1 MTAADRL
8 PVYFI
13 SHAGPNQA
21 VEKST
26 TADFFD
32 ALGKKWESFSGPNKP
47 TSILVLSGHWEGE
60 RGIVKVR
67 TSEKNE
73 LYYDFY
79 GFPDELYKMKYPSV
93 GSPKLANRVLEI
105 LGKAGIPAE
114 AETKRGVDHGVWVP
128 FLRILPTPK
137 IPIVQMSL
145 ADMRHRPDEETF
157 EYHIR
162 LGKVLGQL
170 RDEGVLI
177 VASGTAVHNLRDI
190 GAYMRS
196 SQGVGKMQVAPY
208 VAPFDG
214 LLDRIALAKTEEERE
229 RVAVKDMAES
239 KYLRLAHPSL
249 DHLLPFHVAIGA
261 AGGDEGKVLH
271 KTFMLSMSMSAYSFG
286 EAA

>member
-1 MTAADRL
+1 MAATDRL

-60 RGIVKVR
+60 RGVIKVR
-67 TSEKNE
+67 TSERNE

-79 GFPDELYKMKYPSV
+79 GFPDELYRMTYPSV

-105 LGKAGIPAE
+105 LSEAGIPAE

-128 FLRILPTPK
+128 FLRILPQPK

-145 ADMRHRPDEETF
+145 ADMRSQSDETTF
-157 EYHIR
+157 AYHIK
-162 LGKVLGQL
+162 LGRALAKL

-177 VASGTAVHNLRDI
+177 VASGTAVHNLRDLGVYI
-190 GAYMRS
+190 RS
-196 SQGVGKMQVAPY
+196 SQGTGGLKVAPY

-214 LLDRIALAKTEEERE
+214 LLDQIALAKTEEERE
-229 RVAVKDMAES
+229 RIAVKELAAS
-239 KYLRLAHPSL
+239 KYLRQAHPSL

-261 AGGDEGKVLH
+261 AGADEGKVLH
-271 KTFMLSMSMSAYSFG
+271 KAFMLSMSMSAYSFG